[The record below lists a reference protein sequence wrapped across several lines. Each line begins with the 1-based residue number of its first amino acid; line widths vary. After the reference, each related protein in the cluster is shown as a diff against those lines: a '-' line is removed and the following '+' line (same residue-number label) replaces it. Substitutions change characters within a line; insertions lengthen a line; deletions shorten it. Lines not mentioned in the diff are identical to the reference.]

1 MGGVGEGVDEE
12 QGEGQRRRKSLGL
25 EWMYPEQGYFHQI

>member
-12 QGEGQRRRKSLGL
+12 QGEGQKTEEGFGVGVDV
-25 EWMYPEQGYFHQI
+25 P